1 MSKLAYAAFT
11 TKREAAAPG
20 TSSSKNPPGVS
31 TFVDALAALVPAE
44 VLTLHALILSVTTTT
59 TAQASTTA
67 SQVATTAT
75 QAANAAGSITAISDP
90 TTLKWAF
97 AGLIAISIL
106 LYVIP
111 RLKKWEMLDYVR
123 AAIPP
128 LAFVGWTMLQRSTAF
143 DAIAPS
149 IKDAPRTV
157 AGLFL
162 ATLLGLTAATLARK
176 ADQKNPQDE
185 TQGSNSTG

>member
-1 MSKLAYAAFT
+1 MSTLAFAAFT
-11 TKREAAAPG
+11 NRREQSKPG
-20 TSSSKNPPGVS
+20 TSSSNNPPGVS

-59 TAQASTTA
+59 AAQVTT
-67 SQVATTAT
+67 
-75 QAANAAGSITAISDP
+75 ITDP

-97 AGLIAISIL
+97 AGLILLSIA
-106 LYVIP
+106 LYVVP
-111 RLKKWEMLDYVR
+111 RLKNWGLLDFVR
-123 AAIPP
+123 VAIPP

-149 IKDAPRTV
+149 LKDASRTV

-162 ATLLGLTAATLARK
+162 ATLLGLVAVTLARK
-176 ADQKNPQDE
+176 ADEKEPDV
-185 TQGSNSTG
+185 